1 VDTRLETIALL
12 LEHHY
17 NTVIIGAGPAGLMAA
32 AEAYN
37 PEHSIVLLEKMHRT
51 GIKLRISGKG
61 RCNITN
67 EEGMQSFI
75 NRFGKKGR
83 FLKYPFSQFFNHDLL
98 DYLNQMGVPTKLERG
113 GRYFPQSDRATDIVD
128 AFERKLEA
136 LKVPLVRQAPVVGL
150 KKNGEGRFVL
160 DVRCAGELVKVQAD
174 QVCVCS
180 GGLSYPATGSTGDG
194 YKMAHHFGHTVTDTA
209 PSLVPVLTAGDI
221 AKRVQGLTLRNVSIS
236 VWDENKKMTE
246 MFGEMMF
253 MRKGITGPII
263 LTLSET
269 LVSML
274 DHKKEVQIKIDLK
287 PALDHKK
294 LDQRLQRE
302 INKNSKHSFKKLL
315 KTLLPLKMIDLFV
328 DLLGIDADKPLHQIT
343 GDERKK
349 LRMLL
354 KEFPMAVIGHD
365 SYDHAIVTSG
375 GVSLKEIDP
384 LTMESKLTPNLYFA
398 GEIMDVNGETGGYNL
413 TSSWSTGYLAGRS
426 MRTKKIGELQHG

>member
-1 VDTRLETIALL
+1 M

-17 NTVIIGAGPAGLMAA
+17 HTVIIGAGPAGLMAA
-32 AEAYN
+32 AEASN
-37 PEHSIVLLEKMHRT
+37 PKHSIVVLEKMHRT

-98 DYLNQMGVPTKLERG
+98 KYLNEMGVPTKLERG
-113 GRYFPQSDRATDIVD
+113 GRYFPQSDRATDIVE
-128 AFERKLEA
+128 AFEKKLDD
-136 LKVPLVRQAPVVGL
+136 LRIPIVRQTPVLGL
-150 KKNGEGRFVL
+150 SKNEEGRFVL
-160 DVRCAGELVKVQAD
+160 DVKHAGELMKVQAD
-174 QVCVCS
+174 QVCICV
-180 GGLSYPATGSTGDG
+180 GGLSYPATGATGDG
-194 YKMAHHFGHTVTDTA
+194 YRMAKTFGHTITPTS
-209 PSLVPVLTAGDI
+209 PSLVPVLTGGDI
-221 AKRVQGLTLRNVSIS
+221 AKRLQGLTLRNITVSI
-236 VWDENKKMTE
+236 WDEGKKVKE

-274 DHKKEVQIKIDLK
+274 DQKKVVPIRIDLK

-294 LDQRLQRE
+294 LNLRLLRE
-302 INKNSKHSFKKLL
+302 IEKNNKQSFGKLL
-315 KTLLPLKMIDLFV
+315 KALLPLKMIDLFV
-328 DLLGIDADKPLHQIT
+328 DLLQIDSSKPLHQIT
-343 GDERKK
+343 GEERKR

-354 KEFPMAVIGHD
+354 KEFPMEVIGHD
-365 SYDHAIVTSG
+365 SYDHAIVTAG

-384 LTMESKLTPNLYFA
+384 LTMESRLTSNLYFA

-426 MRTKKIGELQHG
+426 MRTKQIGVRE

>member
-1 VDTRLETIALL
+1 MLEK
-12 LEHHY
+12 HY

-37 PEHSIVLLEKMHRT
+37 PKHTIVVLEKMHKT
-51 GIKLRISGKG
+51 GIKLRITGKG

-67 EEGMQSFI
+67 EEGMQSFV

-98 DYLNQMGVPTKLERG
+98 NYLNDMGVPTKLERG
-113 GRYFPQSDRATDIVD
+113 GRYFPESDRATDIVV
-128 AFERKLEA
+128 AFEEKLDA
-136 LKVPLVRQAPVVGL
+136 LKVPVIRQAPVLGL
-150 KKNGEGRFVL
+150 SKNSEDRFVL
-160 DVRCAGELVKVQAD
+160 DVKQGGERHSIQAD
-174 QVCVCS
+174 QVCICS
-180 GGLSYPATGSTGDG
+180 GGLSYPATGATGDG
-194 YKMAHHFGHTVTDTA
+194 YRMAKTFGHTVTPTA
-209 PSLVPVLTAGDI
+209 PSLVPVLTGGDI
-221 AKRVQGLTLRNVSIS
+221 AKRLQGLTLRNVTVSI
-236 VWDENKKMTE
+236 WDEGKKVKE

-269 LVSML
+269 LVNML
-274 DHKKEVQIKIDLK
+274 DSKKPIPIQIDLK

-294 LDQRLQRE
+294 LDLRLLRE
-302 INKNSKHSFKKLL
+302 IEKNNKQSFTKLL
-315 KTLLPLKMIDLFV
+315 KALLPVKMIDLFL
-328 DLLGIDADKPLHQIT
+328 DLLEIDAGKPLHQIT
-343 GDERKK
+343 GEERKR

-354 KEFPMAVIGHD
+354 KAFPMDVIGHD

-384 LTMESKLTPNLYFA
+384 ITMESKLTPNLYFA

-426 MRTKKIGELQHG
+426 MRTKKIGGSE